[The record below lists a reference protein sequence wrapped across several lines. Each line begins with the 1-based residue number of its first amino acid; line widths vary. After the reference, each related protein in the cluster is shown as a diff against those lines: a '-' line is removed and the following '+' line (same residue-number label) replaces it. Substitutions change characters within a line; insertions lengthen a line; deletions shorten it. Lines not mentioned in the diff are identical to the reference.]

1 MKIPTASGG
10 YQPGEQMK
18 QQDLVWVKLPFSDF
32 SGSKIRPAVIVSNNS
47 YNGQGKNVVVCAVTS
62 KLEPKPYS
70 TTLNQEN
77 LSEGALPLKSRIRT
91 DKILQIEKSL
101 VEAPFARINNE
112 TFDRLVNEAV
122 KLLKR
127 GKE

>member
-1 MKIPTASGG
+1 
-10 YQPGEQMK
+10 MK
-18 QQDLVWVKLPFSDF
+18 QQDLVWVKLPFSNF
-32 SGSKIRPAVIVSNNS
+32 GGSKTRPAVVLSNNS
-47 YNGQGKNVVVCAVTS
+47 YNGQGKDVVVCAVTS
-62 KLEPKPYS
+62 KLEPRPYS
-70 TTLNQEN
+70 ITLNQEN
-77 LSEGALPLKSRIRT
+77 LSEGVLPLKSLIRT

-101 VEAPFARINNE
+101 IEAPFATINNE